1 MIRRPPRS
9 TLFPYTTLF
18 RSGRPRPA
26 RWPPAPTIGNVGARS
41 RRSFH
46 PRSCRRRN
54 SACRGP
60 IRRPRRQHRRSPR
73 GAAPG
78 HARLAPP
85 AAAEARAQHGWKG
98 ASLCLHTTAG
108 SLEDAFGVIGG
119 WRQHR
124 TNHGISAHSDTTPGA
139 RDAGIIFQRFPSAAL
154 QRELLHN
161 SAVESDAAT
170 GRSTVMRPRTIPI
183 LAAVALSLAVPS
195 HADARPRFGP
205 ALLLGVV
212 AGSFGAMFGGFR
224 HSARHH
230 RRSATHAAVG
240 PRSARAAR
248 MERRAAASAR
258 RPAVSAPAPA
268 VSAAP
273 PGASAPPEQT
283 AAVSPEQR
291 AAAAAEQMA
300 PPERTAGI
308 FWPDAAADLVGY
320 VLFPKGNDRFWAH
333 GYDSI
338 VGAALAAPDADD
350 RRVKHS
356 RPPASQVSD
365 AASPATAPLASA
377 AGLCGNTSA
386 TADADALIERIED
399 AIEPSASQRDVLEQ
413 LRTALAQAIERVNA
427 TCPAAAPATAAERLT
442 AIQDRIWAMHDALL
456 TLRLPFE
463 NFYTSLTDDQQ
474 RRLRREASDS
484 AESGANVTDGRAQTC
499 AEPAAG
505 IAEGIRRAVERA
517 APPSGP
523 QRAGLQALRQNSAA
537 MAKLVAGSC
546 PTDPR
551 LGPMGRLAAATDR
564 LNVMLFA
571 VMSMSPA
578 LQQLY
583 DSLDDKQKAGLI
595 RALRQ
600 VRQSGP
606 AGGRS

>member
-1 MIRRPPRS
+1 
-9 TLFPYTTLF
+9 
-18 RSGRPRPA
+18 
-26 RWPPAPTIGNVGARS
+26 
-41 RRSFH
+41 
-46 PRSCRRRN
+46 
-54 SACRGP
+54 
-60 IRRPRRQHRRSPR
+60 
-73 GAAPG
+73 
-78 HARLAPP
+78 
-85 AAAEARAQHGWKG
+85 
-98 ASLCLHTTAG
+98 
-108 SLEDAFGVIGG
+108 
-119 WRQHR
+119 
-124 TNHGISAHSDTTPGA
+124 
-139 RDAGIIFQRFPSAAL
+139 
-154 QRELLHN
+154 
-161 SAVESDAAT
+161 
-170 GRSTVMRPRTIPI
+170 MRPRTIPI

-195 HADARPRFGP
+195 KADARLRFGP
-205 ALLLGVV
+205 AALLGVV

-248 MERRAAASAR
+248 IERRAAVSAR
-258 RPAVSAPAPA
+258 RPAA
-268 VSAAP
+268 SAAALAA
-273 PGASAPPEQT
+273 GAAAASTAAAPPEQT
-283 AAVSPEQR
+283 AAIPSEQT
-291 AAAAAEQMA
+291 AAA
-300 PPERTAGI
+300 PPERTAAI

-338 VGAALAAPDADD
+338 VAAAFAASDADD
-350 RRVKHS
+350 RRVKRS
-356 RPPASQVSD
+356 RPAGNQVSD

-377 AGLCGNTSA
+377 DLCGRTSA
-386 TADADALIERIED
+386 AADADALIERIERL
-399 AIEPSASQRDVLEQ
+399 IEPAAAQRDALEQ
-413 LRTALAQAIERVNA
+413 LRTALTQAIERINA
-427 TCPAAAPATAAERLT
+427 ICPAAVPATAAERLT

-463 NFYTSLTDDQQ
+463 NVYNSLTDDQQ

-505 IAEGIRRAVERA
+505 IADGIMRAIGRA

-523 QRAGLQALRQNSAA
+523 QRAGLQALRLNSAA

-546 PTDPR
+546 PSDSR
-551 LGPMGRLAAATDR
+551 LGPMDRFAAATDR

-583 DSLDDKQKAGLI
+583 DSLDDKQKAGLSQ
-595 RALRQ
+595 ALRQ
-600 VRQSGP
+600 IRQSGP

>member
-1 MIRRPPRS
+1 MSRTNPSATAAASTKPAGSGAWACAPCAASSSRSASAAWVEGCIAVPSHDRR
-9 TLFPYTTLF
+9 F
-18 RSGRPRPA
+18 A
-26 RWPPAPTIGNVGARS
+26 
-41 RRSFH
+41 
-46 PRSCRRRN
+46 RRR
-54 SACRGP
+54 
-60 IRRPRRQHRRSPR
+60 IWRRR
-73 GAAPG
+73 
-78 HARLAPP
+78 RLAPTS
-85 AAAEARAQHGWKG
+85 HKSW
-98 ASLCLHTTAG
+98 H
-108 SLEDAFGVIGG
+108 FG
-119 WRQHR
+119 
-124 TNHGISAHSDTTPGA
+124 AHSNTTPGA
-139 RDAGIIFQRFPSAAL
+139 RNAGIIFQRFPSAAL

-183 LAAVALSLAVPS
+183 LAAVALSLAAPS

-248 MERRAAASAR
+248 IERRTAAGAP
-258 RPAVSAPAPA
+258 RPAVSAALPAASAALPA
-268 VSAAP
+268 ASAAP
-273 PGASAPPEQT
+273 PKASAPPEQT
-283 AAVSPEQR
+283 ASVSPEQR

-300 PPERTAGI
+300 PPERTAAI
-308 FWPDAAADLVGY
+308 YWPDAAADLVGY

-338 VGAALAAPDADD
+338 VGAAFAASDADD

-386 TADADALIERIED
+386 TADADALIERIEH
-399 AIEPSASQRDVLEQ
+399 AIEPNASQRDVLEQ

-505 IAEGIRRAVERA
+505 IAEGIMHAIERA

-551 LGPMGRLAAATDR
+551 LDPMGRLAAATDR

-571 VMSMSPA
+571 VMSMGPA

>member
-1 MIRRPPRS
+1 MSRTNPSATAAASTKPAGSGAWACAPCAASSSRSASAAWVEGCIAVPSHDRR
-9 TLFPYTTLF
+9 F
-18 RSGRPRPA
+18 A
-26 RWPPAPTIGNVGARS
+26 R
-41 RRSFH
+41 RRSW
-46 PRSCRRRN
+46 RRR
-54 SACRGP
+54 
-60 IRRPRRQHRRSPR
+60 
-73 GAAPG
+73 
-78 HARLAPP
+78 RLAPTS
-85 AAAEARAQHGWKG
+85 HKSW
-98 ASLCLHTTAG
+98 H
-108 SLEDAFGVIGG
+108 FG
-119 WRQHR
+119 
-124 TNHGISAHSDTTPGA
+124 AHSNTTPGA
-139 RDAGIIFQRFPSAAL
+139 RNAGVIFQRFPSAAL

-268 VSAAP
+268 VSAGP

-300 PPERTAGI
+300 PPERTAAI

-338 VGAALAAPDADD
+338 VGAAFAASDADD

-365 AASPATAPLASA
+365 AASPATPPLASA

-386 TADADALIERIED
+386 TADADALIERIEH
-399 AIEPSASQRDVLEQ
+399 AIEPNASQRDVLEQ

-427 TCPAAAPATAAERLT
+427 TCPPAAPATAAERLT

-463 NFYTSLTDDQQ
+463 NLYTSLTDDQQ

-505 IAEGIRRAVERA
+505 IADGIMRAIERA